1 MTARNE
7 MNRRVEKGPEQFT
20 TKARESNSERRLK
33 FVGLVLISEKDS
45 VL

>member
-1 MTARNE
+1 

-20 TKARESNSERRLK
+20 TKARESNTVRRLK
-33 FVGLVLISEKDS
+33 FDGLVLISEKDT

>member
-20 TKARESNSERRLK
+20 TKARESITEGRLK
-33 FVGLVLISEKDS
+33 FDGLVLISEKDS